1 MNEEQLKIL
10 LEAASKLAELNTLVT
25 IQVILNQL
33 LKREIKVSEDSVRKL
48 DAREI
53 LEIFSASLDSYIIRS
68 KEKWT
73 L

>member
-53 LEIFSASLDSYIIRS
+53 LEIFSASLDSYIIG
-68 KEKWT
+68 EKKK
-73 L
+73 

>member
-10 LEAASKLAELNTLVT
+10 LEAASKLAELNTLAT
-25 IQVILNQL
+25 IQVILDQL

-53 LEIFSASLDSYIIRS
+53 LEIFSASLDSYIIG
-68 KEKWT
+68 EKKK
-73 L
+73 